1 MIKPIKINEFHWT
14 EPENSD
20 ILPHLAKAFGEGE
33 ISGDEEFTTN
43 WGGVFKFDLEKID
56 IGTTEPYYVW
66 YLTAYLDKG
75 KSNVES

>member
-1 MIKPIKINEFHWT
+1 MKITEFHCT

-20 ILPHLAKAFGEGE
+20 ILPHLTRSFGDGE

-56 IGTTEPYYVW
+56 IGTTEPYNVW
-66 YLTAYLDKG
+66 VLSAYLDKG
-75 KSNVES
+75 ETNADNHS